1 MEWIQDNLE
10 SYITKQIYDRIFP
23 KKSTFKDM
31 SLYIRIKTLEWINY
45 DHLEISEFNRE
56 DEMWD
61 LTA

>member
-1 MEWIQDNLE
+1 
-10 SYITKQIYDRIFP
+10 
-23 KKSTFKDM
+23 M